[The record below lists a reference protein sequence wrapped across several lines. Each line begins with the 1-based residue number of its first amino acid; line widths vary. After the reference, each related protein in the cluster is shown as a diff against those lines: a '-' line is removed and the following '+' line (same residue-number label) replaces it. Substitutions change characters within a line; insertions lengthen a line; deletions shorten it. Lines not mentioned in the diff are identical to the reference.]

1 MIFRFHANRSMSS
14 VFRNTFLFNAFTSFV
29 STFIINIDLR
39 NTLGFQNLR
48 EQHSYLDA
56 FWLTNFKLSDCKFFK
71 KVREEKWKKLM
82 REAH

>member
-1 MIFRFHANRSMSS
+1 MRS

-56 FWLTNFKLSDCKFFK
+56 FWLTNFKLSDYKFFK
-71 KVREEKWKKLM
+71 KSENKNEKKLW
-82 REAH
+82 EKLIKH